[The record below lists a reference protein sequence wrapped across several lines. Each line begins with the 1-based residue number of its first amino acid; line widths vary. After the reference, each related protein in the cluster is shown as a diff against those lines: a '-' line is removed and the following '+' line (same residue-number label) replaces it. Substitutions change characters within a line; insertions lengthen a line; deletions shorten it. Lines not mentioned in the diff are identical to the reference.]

1 MNRDSETLLAQ
12 LMTTPVG
19 RRWILKAGLG
29 SAAAVAAATLSR
41 SATTTAWAAGLNQ
54 TATPPAA
61 SQSTSPSGASQPKPT
76 TNRTLHFALGPAV
89 SGGISNLTLIANHS
103 KVPLVAHTT

>member
-12 LMTTPVG
+12 LMTTPAG

-41 SATTTAWAAGLNQ
+41 SASTTAWAADLNQ
-54 TATPPAA
+54 PSSPTATRASAA
-61 SQSTSPSGASQPKPT
+61 SQPSAT
-76 TNRTLHFALGPAV
+76 ANRTLHFALTPAV
-89 SGGISNLTLIANHS
+89 SGGIAHLE
-103 KVPLVAHTT
+103 LVANGARVP